1 MVFSLCIKWYVLLNE
16 NCLKYNDDEK
26 KKDFFKIIVT
36 FIFLLLRAP
45 SNEIMYLGPFL

>member
-1 MVFSLCIKWYVLLNE
+1 MVFLPCIKLYVLLNE
-16 NCLKYNDDEK
+16 NCLKYNGDE

-36 FIFLLLRAP
+36 LCFSSSE